1 MTPVGYVHRD
11 QQGFT
16 LVEFLVAMAVLGL
29 VLAAVFSI
37 FKTGTTI
44 GLTGENKAEAQ
55 QGARAAALMEED
67 LRLAGYGFPPAPQ
80 TAFTN
85 ASPTLI
91 TFWADVASPPASTTL
106 TATVNA
112 GATVLN
118 VVGNPGGISIGNTI
132 YLINWNQWET
142 LTVTNI
148 GATTIT
154 VAKGPLASYPG
165 GTQVGRPRLITYS
178 WNQVTQ
184 TLSKDAGAGGGPQP
198 LATGIQ
204 AFQLT
209 YFDTSDLQ
217 ILPANLLANLANIR
231 RIAITLTAQ
240 SAAALNRGTFTINST
255 VRPRNL

>member
-1 MTPVGYVHRD
+1 MKTWGVVPDNQR
-11 QQGFT
+11 GFT
-16 LVEFLVAMAVLGL
+16 LVELLVAIAILGL
-29 VLAAVFSI
+29 VMAALLTMYM
-37 FKTGTTI
+37 TGTTI

-55 QGARAAALMEED
+55 QTARAAALMEED
-67 LRLAGYGFPPAPQ
+67 LRLAGYGYPPPPQ
-80 TAFTN
+80 LPPTITN

-91 TFWADVASPPASTTL
+91 TFWADVANASTTL
-106 TATVNA
+106 TATANA
-112 GATVLN
+112 GGAVLN
-118 VVGNPGGISIGNTI
+118 VVTTAGINAGDTI
-132 YLINWNQWET
+132 YLINWNQWQT
-142 LTVTNI
+142 RTVTGV

-154 VAKGPLASYPG
+154 LAAGPATAYPAG
-165 GTQVGRPRLITYS
+165 SQVGRPRSITYS
-178 WNQVTQ
+178 WNAATQ
-184 TLSKDAGAGGGPQP
+184 TLFKDAGDGTGLQP

-209 YFDTSDLQ
+209 YFDANENQ